1 MRLFSY
7 IVKVDAGFAP
17 NPFGGVCTL
26 TNCKPV
32 IRRVAKKGD
41 WIVGL
46 TSTSANLRD
55 LGKRV
60 GVVYAMKITDKLT
73 MAEYDDWCN
82 KQLKIKI
89 PKRPGKS
96 YEEFV
101 GDCIYSFKKTDGI
114 KQRKSCHKKENMTT
128 DLGGKFSLMSDRFYY
143 FGENAPLLPE
153 SLIRIK
159 KSGRGHQSDLNDPY
173 KEEFVKWIAE
183 NFEQNKIYGEPIN
196 KITSWKEES
205 TVYHCSKVNKTESEE
220 DEKEALE

>member
-7 IVKVDAGFAP
+7 IVKNDAGFAP

-32 IRRVAKKGD
+32 IRRVAKKDD

-46 TSTSANLRD
+46 TSTSAD
-55 LGKRV
+55 FGDHEKRV
-60 GVVYAMKITDKLT
+60 RVVYVMKVTDKLT
-73 MAEYDDWCN
+73 MEEYDDWCN

-89 PKRPGKS
+89 PKIPGKF

-101 GDCIYSFKKTDGI
+101 GDCIYFKKTDEI
-114 KQRKSCHKKENMTT
+114 KQRKSRHKEENMAT
-128 DLGGKFSLMSDRFYY
+128 DLGGKFSLMSDQFYY
-143 FGENAPLLPE
+143 FGKNAPLLPE
-153 SLIRIK
+153 FLVGIK
-159 KSGRGHQSDLNDPY
+159 KNGRGHQSDLNDPY
-173 KEEFVKWIAE
+173 KEEFVKWIIE

-196 KITSWKEES
+196 KITSWKEKS
-205 TVYHCSKVNKTESEE
+205 PVCHCSKVNKTESEE